1 MGKLLRL
8 KQAGVLLLSAVLLL
22 LTACSKKEVQDI
34 PKATTDG
41 WVRPAHFP
49 EPVYRFGD
57 NVYSKAGFEL
67 GRKLFFDPMLSR
79 DGTISCASC
88 HRQKDA
94 FADGGAAFS
103 MGIDGGISRRNSPVV
118 FNMAWNKSFMW
129 DGGVNHIEVM
139 PLAPLTNPAEMG
151 DNIKNIVRKLN
162 QHPEY
167 PTLFRQV
174 FNRDTVDDQQMFWA
188 LAQYMSG
195 LISANAKYDQNIKGT
210 ASLTTDEQEGLTLF
224 RQHCASCH
232 SEPLF
237 TDYSF
242 QNNGID
248 HVFADSGRYRIT
260 RNDEDW
266 GRFKVPTLRN
276 VTLSGPYMHD
286 GRFNSLEEVL
296 AHYAN
301 GVQQSA
307 TLSPLLQ
314 KNGQPGL
321 GLSDNEQQK
330 IISFLHTLTD
340 EEFVSNPYLVE

>member
-1 MGKLLRL
+1 MGNILRQW
-8 KQAGVLLLSAVLLL
+8 QAGVLLVSAAMTLLA
-22 LTACSKKEVQDI
+22 ACSRKEVQDV
-34 PKATTDG
+34 PPATTDG

-49 EPVYRFGD
+49 EPVYQFGD

-88 HRQKDA
+88 HKQKDA

-103 MGIDGGISRRNSPVV
+103 IGIDGGISKRNSPVV

-151 DNIKNIVRKLN
+151 ESLANIVRKLN
-162 QHPEY
+162 NHREY
-167 PTLFRQV
+167 PTLFKKV
-174 FNRDTVDDQQMFWA
+174 FNRDTINDQQMFWA

-195 LISANAKYDQNIKGT
+195 LISANAKYDQYVNGT
-210 ASLTTDEQEGLTLF
+210 AALTADEQEGLVLF

-248 HVFADSGRYRIT
+248 KAFADSGRYRIT

-276 VTLSGPYMHD
+276 VALSGPYMHD
-286 GRFNSLEEVL
+286 GRFNTLEQVL
-296 AHYAN
+296 DHYAN

-314 KNGQPGL
+314 RNGQPGL
-321 GLSDNEQQK
+321 GLSSSEQQQ

-340 EEFVSNPYLVE
+340 EEFVRNTYLVE

>member
-1 MGKLLRL
+1 MGNTLRHKRAGILLIS
-8 KQAGVLLLSAVLLL
+8 AAISLLA
-22 LTACSKKEVQDI
+22 ACSKKTSDV
-34 PKATTDG
+34 PPAATAA

-49 EPVYRFGD
+49 APVYQFGD

-67 GRKLFFDPMLSR
+67 GRRLFFDPMLSR

-94 FADGGAAFS
+94 FADGATAFS
-103 MGIDGGISRRNSPVV
+103 QGVNNGISARNSPVV

-151 DNIKNIVRKLN
+151 ESLTNIVRKLN
-162 QHPEY
+162 NHPEY
-167 PTLFRQV
+167 PTLFKKV
-174 FNRDTVDDQQMFWA
+174 FTRDTVDDQQLFWA

-195 LISANAKYDQNIKGT
+195 LVSANARYDQYVNGT
-210 ASLTTDEQEGLTLF
+210 ASLTTDEQEGLMLF
-224 RQHCASCH
+224 RQHCTSCH

-248 HVFADSGRYRIT
+248 KVFADSGRYRIT
-260 RNDEDW
+260 RDPVDL

-276 VTLSGPYMHD
+276 VALSSPYMHD
-286 GRFNSLEEVL
+286 GRFNTLEEVL
-296 AHYAN
+296 AHYADD
-301 GVQQSA
+301 VQQSP

-314 KNGQPGL
+314 KDGQPGL
-321 GLSDNEQQK
+321 GLSSSEQQK
-330 IISFLHTLTD
+330 IVGFLHTLTD
-340 EEFVSNPYLVE
+340 EEFISNPYLVE

>member
-1 MGKLLRL
+1 MGNILRQW
-8 KQAGVLLLSAVLLL
+8 QAGAL
-22 LTACSKKEVQDI
+22 LTTAAIILLAACSKKEVQDV
-34 PKATTDG
+34 PPVTTDG

-49 EPVYRFGD
+49 EPMYQFGD

-67 GRKLFFDPMLSR
+67 GRKLFFDRMLSR
-79 DGTISCASC
+79 DGTVSCASC

-103 MGIDGGISRRNSPVV
+103 IGIEGGISKRNSPVV

-151 DNIKNIVRKLN
+151 ESLSNIVRKLN
-162 QHPEY
+162 NHPAY
-167 PTLFRQV
+167 STLFKNV
-174 FNRDTVDDQQMFWA
+174 YNRDTVDDQQLFWA

-195 LISANAKYDQNIKGT
+195 LISANAKYDQYVNGT
-210 ASLTTDEQEGLTLF
+210 TSLTTDEQEGLVLF
-224 RQHCASCH
+224 RQHCSSCH

-248 HVFADSGRYRIT
+248 KVFADSGRYRIT
-260 RNDEDW
+260 RNDEDM

-276 VTLSGPYMHD
+276 IALSGPYMHD
-286 GRFNSLEEVL
+286 GRFNTLEAVL
-296 AHYAN
+296 DHYAN
-301 GVQQSA
+301 GVQVSA
-307 TLSPLLQ
+307 TLSPMLQ
-314 KNGQPGL
+314 KDGQPGL
-321 GLSDNEQQK
+321 GLSSSERQK

-340 EEFVSNPYLVE
+340 EEFVSNAYLVE

>member
-1 MGKLLRL
+1 MGNILRQW
-8 KQAGVLLLSAVLLL
+8 QAGAL
-22 LTACSKKEVQDI
+22 LTTAAIILLAACSKKEVQDV
-34 PKATTDG
+34 PPVTTDG

-49 EPVYRFGD
+49 EPMYQFGD

-67 GRKLFFDPMLSR
+67 GRKLFFDRMLSR
-79 DGTISCASC
+79 DGTVSCASC

-103 MGIDGGISRRNSPVV
+103 IGIEGGISKRNSPVV

-151 DNIKNIVRKLN
+151 ESLSNIVRKLN
-162 QHPEY
+162 NHPAY
-167 PTLFRQV
+167 STLFKNV
-174 FNRDTVDDQQMFWA
+174 YNRDTVDDQQLFWA

-195 LISANAKYDQNIKGT
+195 LISANAKYDQYVNST
-210 ASLTTDEQEGLTLF
+210 TSLTTDEQEGLVLF
-224 RQHCASCH
+224 RQHCSSCH

-248 HVFADSGRYRIT
+248 KVFADSGRYRIT
-260 RNDEDW
+260 RNDEDM

-276 VTLSGPYMHD
+276 IALSGPYMHD
-286 GRFNSLEEVL
+286 GRFNTLEAVL
-296 AHYAN
+296 DHYAN
-301 GVQQSA
+301 GVQVSA
-307 TLSPLLQ
+307 TLSPMLQ
-314 KNGQPGL
+314 KDGQPGL
-321 GLSDNEQQK
+321 GLSSSERQK

-340 EEFVSNPYLVE
+340 EEFVSNAYLVE

>member
-1 MGKLLRL
+1 MGNLLR
-8 KQAGVLLLSAVLLL
+8 QWQTGILLAAAATTLFA
-22 LTACSKKEVQDI
+22 ACSRKEVQDV
-34 PKATTDG
+34 PPATTDG

-49 EPVYRFGD
+49 EPVYQFGD

-79 DGTISCASC
+79 DGTVSCASC

-103 MGIDGGISRRNSPVV
+103 IGIDGGISKRNSPAV

-151 DNIKNIVRKLN
+151 ESLVNIVRKLN
-162 QHPEY
+162 NHPDY
-167 PTLFRQV
+167 PTLFKKV

-195 LISANAKYDQNIKGT
+195 LISANARYDQYVNGT
-210 ASLTTDEQEGLTLF
+210 ASLTPDEQEGLVLF

-237 TDYSF
+237 TDYSY

-248 HVFADSGRYRIT
+248 KIFADSGRYRIT
-260 RNDEDW
+260 RNDEDM

-276 VTLSGPYMHD
+276 IALSSPYMYD
-286 GRFNSLEEVL
+286 GRFKTLDEVL
-296 AHYAN
+296 AHYAD
-301 GVQQSA
+301 GVQVSA

-321 GLSDNEQQK
+321 GLSNSEQQK

-340 EEFVSNPYLVE
+340 EEFVSNAYLVE

>member
-1 MGKLLRL
+1 MGNILQHR
-8 KQAGVLLLSAVLLL
+8 QAGILLLSAAIILLA
-22 LTACSKKEVQDI
+22 ACSKKTSDV
-34 PKATTDG
+34 PPAATAA
-41 WVRPAHFP
+41 WVRPSHFP
-49 EPVYRFGD
+49 EPAYQFGD
-57 NVYSKAGFEL
+57 NIYSKTGFEL
-67 GRKLFFDPMLSR
+67 GRRLFFDPMLSR

-103 MGIDGGISRRNSPVV
+103 RGVNNGISTRNSPVV

-151 DNIKNIVRKLN
+151 ENLANIVRKLN
-162 QHPEY
+162 NHAEY
-167 PTLFRQV
+167 PTLFKNV
-174 FNRDTVDDQQMFWA
+174 FKRDSMDDQQMLWA

-195 LISANAKYDQNIKGT
+195 LISANAKYDQYINGT
-210 ASLTTDEQEGLTLF
+210 ATLTTDEQEGLILF

-248 HVFADSGRYRIT
+248 KVFADSGRYRIT
-260 RNDEDW
+260 RNDEDM
-266 GRFKVPTLRN
+266 GKFKVPTLRN
-276 VTLSGPYMHD
+276 VALSGPYMHD
-286 GRFNSLEEVL
+286 GRFKTLDEVL
-296 AHYAN
+296 AHYAD
-301 GVQQSA
+301 GVQHSA

-321 GLSDNEQQK
+321 NLSNSEQQK

-340 EEFVSNPYLVE
+340 EEFISNSYLVE

>member
-1 MGKLLRL
+1 MGNILRH
-8 KQAGVLLLSAVLLL
+8 KQAGILLLSAAIILLA
-22 LTACSKKEVQDI
+22 ACSKKTSDV
-34 PKATTDG
+34 PPATTEA

-49 EPVYRFGD
+49 EPVYQLGD

-103 MGIDGGISRRNSPVV
+103 LGIDNGISGRNSPVV

-139 PLAPLTNPAEMG
+139 PLAPLTNPAEM
-151 DNIKNIVRKLN
+151 DESLVNIVRKLN
-162 QHPEY
+162 NHPEY
-167 PTLFRQV
+167 PTLFNNV
-174 FNRDTVDDQQMFWA
+174 FNRDTVDDQQLFWA

-195 LISANAKYDQNIKGT
+195 LISANAKYDQYINGT
-210 ASLTTDEQEGLTLF
+210 TSLTADEQEGLILF

-237 TDYSF
+237 TDYSY

-248 HVFADSGRYRIT
+248 KVFADSGRYRIT
-260 RNDEDW
+260 RDPVDL
-266 GRFKVPTLRN
+266 GKFKVPTLRN
-276 VTLSGPYMHD
+276 VALSGPYMHD
-286 GRFNSLEEVL
+286 GRFKTLDQVL
-296 AHYAN
+296 AHYAG
-301 GVQQSA
+301 GVQHSA

-314 KNGQPGL
+314 KDGQPGL
-321 GLSDNEQQK
+321 GLSSSEQQK

-340 EEFVSNPYLVE
+340 EEFIRNSYLVE

>member
-1 MGKLLRL
+1 MGNILRHR
-8 KQAGVLLLSAVLLL
+8 QAGILLLSAAISLLA
-22 LTACSKKEVQDI
+22 ACSKKTSDV
-34 PKATTDG
+34 PPAATAA
-41 WVRPAHFP
+41 WVRPTHFP
-49 EPVYRFGD
+49 EPVYQFGD

-103 MGIDGGISRRNSPVV
+103 IGIEGGISKRNSPVV

-151 DNIKNIVRKLN
+151 ESIVNIVHKLN
-162 QHPEY
+162 NHHEY
-167 PTLFRQV
+167 PTLFKNV

-195 LISANAKYDQNIKGT
+195 LISANAKYDQYLNGT
-210 ASLTTDEQEGLTLF
+210 ASFTAEEQEGLILF
-224 RQHCASCH
+224 RQHCAGCH

-248 HVFADSGRYRIT
+248 NVFADSGRYRIT
-260 RNDEDW
+260 RNDEDM
-266 GRFKVPTLRN
+266 GKFKVPTLRN
-276 VTLSGPYMHD
+276 IALSGPYMHD
-286 GRFNSLEEVL
+286 GRFNTLDQVL
-296 AHYAN
+296 AHYAD
-301 GVQQSA
+301 GVQYSA

-321 GLSDNEQQK
+321 GLSSSEQQK

-340 EEFVSNPYLVE
+340 AEFISNPYLVE

>member
-1 MGKLLRL
+1 MGNTLRHT
-8 KQAGVLLLSAVLLL
+8 QAGILLLSAAISLLA
-22 LTACSKKEVQDI
+22 ACSKKTSDVPPAI
-34 PKATTDG
+34 ADG
-41 WVRPAHFP
+41 WIRPSHFP
-49 EPVYRFGD
+49 EPVYQFGD
-57 NVYSKAGFEL
+57 NEYSKAGFEL

-79 DGTISCASC
+79 DGTVSCASC

-103 MGIDGGISRRNSPVV
+103 IGIENGISKRNSPVV
-118 FNMAWNKSFMW
+118 FNMAWNKTFMW

-151 DNIKNIVRKLN
+151 ESLANIVRKLN
-162 QHPEY
+162 DHREY
-167 PTLFRQV
+167 PTLFKNV
-174 FNRDTVDDQQMFWA
+174 FNRDTVDDQQLFWA

-195 LISANAKYDQNIKGT
+195 LISADAKYDRYVNGT
-210 ASLTTDEQEGLTLF
+210 ATLTADEQEGLILF
-224 RQHCASCH
+224 RQHCGSCH

-237 TDYSF
+237 TDYSY

-248 HVFADSGRYRIT
+248 KIFADSGRYRIT
-260 RNDEDW
+260 RNAEDL

-276 VTLSGPYMHD
+276 VTLSSPYMHD
-286 GRFNSLEEVL
+286 GRFNTLEEVL
-296 AHYAN
+296 AHYADD
-301 GVQQSA
+301 VQQSP

-321 GLSDNEQQK
+321 GLSSNEQQK

-340 EEFVSNPYLVE
+340 EEFINNPYLVE

>member
-1 MGKLLRL
+1 MGNILRHN
-8 KQAGVLLLSAVLLL
+8 QAGILLLSAAIILLA
-22 LTACSKKEVQDI
+22 ACSKKTSDV
-34 PKATTDG
+34 PPATTEA

-49 EPVYRFGD
+49 EPVYQFGD

-103 MGIDGGISRRNSPVV
+103 IGIDGGVSKRNSPVV

-151 DNIKNIVRKLN
+151 ESLANIVRKLN
-162 QHPEY
+162 NHPEY
-167 PTLFRQV
+167 PTLFNNV
-174 FNRDTVDDQQMFWA
+174 FNRDTVDDQQLFWA

-195 LISANAKYDQNIKGT
+195 LVSANARYDQYVNGT
-210 ASLTTDEQEGLTLF
+210 ASLTTGEQEGLVLF

-237 TDYSF
+237 TDSSF

-248 HVFADSGRYRIT
+248 KVFADSGRYRIT
-260 RNDEDW
+260 RNDEDM
-266 GRFKVPTLRN
+266 GKFKVPTLRN
-276 VTLSGPYMHD
+276 AALSGPYMHD
-286 GRFNSLEEVL
+286 GRFKTLDQVL
-296 AHYAN
+296 AHYAE
-301 GVQQSA
+301 GVQHSA
-307 TLSPLLQ
+307 TLSSLLQ
-314 KNGQPGL
+314 KDGQPGL
-321 GLSDNEQQK
+321 GLSSSEQQK

-340 EEFVSNPYLVE
+340 EEFIRNSYLVE